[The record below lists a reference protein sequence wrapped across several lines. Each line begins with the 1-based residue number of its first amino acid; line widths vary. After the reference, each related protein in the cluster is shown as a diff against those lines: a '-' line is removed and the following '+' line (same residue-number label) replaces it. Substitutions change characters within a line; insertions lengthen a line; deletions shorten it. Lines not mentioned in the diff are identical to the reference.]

1 MADQQWRDVQSCFS
15 ACALTGAAAFFAG
28 IKDAVIVGN
37 GPLWCYFYALRF
49 LEHSCPDIGSR
60 FFCSQVDNNAVIY
73 GTEEALLETLQTVK
87 ETTRP
92 AVVFIESS
100 CSVSLIGDDLAAIA
114 RQAAMP
120 CPVICLESGGLS
132 GGFQEGYRAAAKAYF
147 SAMPLQEGLPRKAGT
162 VNLLGATYGYYNAVS
177 DIQEIKRLLGEAGY
191 QVLACPGAGAGQA
204 DMAAMAQAEL
214 NIVLHAELGLETALL
229 LQAQYGIPYVAG
241 LPPYG
246 LEGTWEWLWAIG
258 QAGGREKQVLAIAGK
273 ERDLLARRLRHAAQE
288 MERIWGELWF
298 SQVVVA
304 APSSTALGLAQAVR
318 REWVDTAKLT
328 TIAQGGLLQPQ
339 IPAGL
344 GRVIDAQK
352 DSQAPAD
359 CLNQLT
365 AGLLIGSSN
374 ERVWLYRNQ
383 QQTVVYQNIALPVYD
398 EIRLSHRPFMG
409 LQGAVQLLEC
419 LWERYIAV
427 CQRY

>member
-1 MADQQWRDVQSCFS
+1 MADQQWHDVQSCFN

-28 IKDAVIVGN
+28 IEDAVIVGN

-49 LEHSCPDIGSR
+49 LEHACPDIGSR
-60 FFCSQVDNNAVIY
+60 FFCSQVDNDAVIY
-73 GTEEALLETLQTVK
+73 GTEEALLATLQTVK

-114 RQAAMP
+114 RQAAMA
-120 CPVICLESGGLS
+120 CPVICLESGGL
-132 GGFQEGYRAAAKAYF
+132 GGSFQEGYRAAAKAYF
-147 SAMPLQEGLPRKAGT
+147 SAMPLPKGLPGKAGT
-162 VNLLGATYGYYNAVS
+162 VNLLGATCGYYNAVS
-177 DIQEIKRLLGEAGY
+177 DIQEIKRLLGVCGY
-191 QVLACPGAGAGQA
+191 QVLACPGAGSSQAGI
-204 DMAAMAQAEL
+204 AAMAQADL

-229 LQAQYGIPYVAG
+229 LQDQYGIPYVAAP
-241 LPPYG
+241 PPYG
-246 LEGTWEWLWAIG
+246 LEGSWEWLCALG
-258 QAGGREKQVLAIAGK
+258 QAGGKSKQDLAIAGK
-273 ERDLLARRLRHAAQE
+273 ERDLLERRLRSATLE

-298 SQVVVA
+298 DQVLVA
-304 APSSTALGLAQAVR
+304 APASTALGMAQAIR

-328 TIAQGGLLQPQ
+328 ILAQGGIMQQ

-344 GRVIDAQK
+344 GRVIDAKK
-352 DSQAPAD
+352 DGQALAD

-365 AGLLIGSSN
+365 TGLLLASSN
-374 ERVWLYRNQ
+374 ERVWLCRNQ
-383 QQTVVYQNIALPVYD
+383 QQAVVYQNIALPVYD

-409 LQGAVQLLEC
+409 LQGAVHLLES

-427 CQRY
+427 CQQY

>member
-1 MADQQWRDVQSCFS
+1 MADPQWHDVQSCFN

-28 IKDAVIVGN
+28 IEDAVIVGN

-49 LEHSCPDIGSR
+49 LEHSCPDIANR

-73 GTEEALLETLQTVK
+73 GTEEALLATLQTVK

-92 AVVFIESS
+92 SVVFIESS

-132 GGFQEGYRAAAKAYF
+132 GGLQEGYRAAAKAYF
-147 SAMPLQEGLPRKAGT
+147 SAIPLPQGLPRKAGT

-177 DIQEIKRLLGEAGY
+177 DVQEIKRLLGAAGY
-191 QVLACPGAGAGQA
+191 HVLACPGAGSCQDDIAV
-204 DMAAMAQAEL
+204 MAQAEL
-214 NIVLHAELGLETALL
+214 NVVLHAELGLETALL

-246 LEGTWEWLWAIG
+246 VEGSWDWLCSVAQVSG
-258 QAGGREKQVLAIAGK
+258 RTKQALAIAGQ
-273 ERDLLARRLRHAAQE
+273 ERALLERRLRNATQE
-288 MERIWGELWF
+288 MERIWGEMWF
-298 SQVVVA
+298 NQVLVA
-304 APSSTALGLAQAVR
+304 APASTALGIAQAVR
-318 REWVDTAKLT
+318 REWVDTTRLT
-328 TIAQGGLLQPQ
+328 IIAQGGILQPQ

-352 DSQAPAD
+352 DGQALAD

-365 AGLLIGSSN
+365 AGLLLASSN
-374 ERVWLYRNQ
+374 ERAWLYRSQ
-383 QQTVVYQNIALPVYD
+383 QQAVVYQNIALPVYD

-409 LQGAVQLLEC
+409 LQGAVHLLEC

-427 CQRY
+427 CQHP